1 MQNSVSE
8 LGGVQ
13 LGPVSH
19 NSCGVVL
26 LALLQGYI
34 QCTVTIFSVQSH
46 KQGSLCLIF
55 MDMILYLWS
64 QTNRAVA

>member
-1 MQNSVSE
+1 MQNSIGE

-26 LALLQGYI
+26 LAFLQSYI
-34 QCTVTIFSVQSH
+34 QCTVTIFSVQS
-46 KQGSLCLIF
+46 
-55 MDMILYLWS
+55 
-64 QTNRAVA
+64 